1 MDSHDHTNAYTI
13 RLIRLSVRIEFHIL
27 QYGVLSFLT
36 KLHVY
41 IGLKGGTSHLFG
53 NVIIPMLCADDKIT
67 GGNLEINYIIMRS
80 DKWDDTCYHK
90 SSKIKKTRFSSYDY
104 ENVAT
109 TLLD

>member
-1 MDSHDHTNAYTI
+1 
-13 RLIRLSVRIEFHIL
+13 
-27 QYGVLSFLT
+27 
-36 KLHVY
+36 
-41 IGLKGGTSHLFG
+41 
-53 NVIIPMLCADDKIT
+53 MLCADDKIT

-90 SSKIKKTRFSSYDY
+90 SSKIQKTRFSSYDY